1 MAPPLSKK
9 IRRSLPLPP
18 SSQALAATFRQ
29 SSRPPT
35 AASLAAAAAAQKK
48 NDALQLGIAFDVKEK
63 CPPGLKVLLD
73 ESVYDDPDDV
83 SFFNFFVCFFFLNC

>member
-1 MAPPLSKK
+1 MPPPPSKK
-9 IRRSLPLPP
+9 ARRSLPLPP
-18 SSQALAATFRQ
+18 SAQAAPPTFR
-29 SSRPPT
+29 SGRLPS

-48 NDALQLGIAFDVKEK
+48 NDALQVGIAFDVKEK

-83 SFFNFFVCFFFLNC
+83 SFLIFLYVASF